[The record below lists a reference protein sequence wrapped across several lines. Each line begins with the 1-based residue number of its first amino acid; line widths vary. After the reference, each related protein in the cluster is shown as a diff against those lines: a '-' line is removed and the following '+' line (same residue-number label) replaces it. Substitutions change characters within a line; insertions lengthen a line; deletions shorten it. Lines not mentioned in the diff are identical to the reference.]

1 MSKKNRAKSKA
12 KRFGEGSAKPIVSAA
27 TYGVGGNAFA
37 QAIADPVS
45 TVHSNKPEL
54 LVVDGY
60 NVIHCTPRYEK
71 LVYDHSDDPYSSD
84 VHDMARTAL
93 INDVAA
99 FAQGRYEAVIV
110 FDGAGNISSERPN
123 LPARGVRIKFSPTG
137 VSADTVV
144 QKLCIEAREEG
155 RACSV
160 VSSDGTIQAVVMG
173 KGVTRISSRML
184 VDEIKQID
192 NDVHEAEE
200 APQIKMTLGSRLSP
214 EALAKLKALRESWAN
229 TCNARLDETARIDH
243 RSLEDQGS
251 DLEPTIHEGYA
262 ARAIE
267 RAGGVSERC
276 QTNREIRRSNSLLTA
291 VRAELG
297 RIFDRLGELFAAK
310 IGRLRRRQARP
321 EPAEPNWR
329 YFEGDARRQL
339 EADKADHTAAIRGK
353 LMDARADVGNREE
366 WWRSH
371 GTEEHEAAKQIID
384 VARAASRE
392 ARDANIFKRGR
403 LLRNAEQVAGEQSER
418 LRGAVPWLEDADIP
432 ADWDQANRFR
442 MRTTKAIYD
451 HDMQPR
457 TRLVAELERRLE
469 QAERAES
476 ERPSPEQVKALALRM
491 AEQRAQAE
499 NPTQDTKRPAP
510 SGDEPLDLSE
520 PEDWGEASP
529 FESRQALRTKADLLN
544 EIRQRMDR
552 LTGQREA
559 EQRQIDPWQVQPPQ
573 RRGHGR

>member
-110 FDGAGNISSERPN
+110 FDG
-123 LPARGVRIKFSPTG
+123 SPTG

-214 EALAKLKALRESWAN
+214 DALAKLKALR
-229 TCNARLDETARIDH
+229 
-243 RSLEDQGS
+243 
-251 DLEPTIHEGYA
+251 
-262 ARAIE
+262 
-267 RAGGVSERC
+267 
-276 QTNREIRRSNSLLTA
+276 
-291 VRAELG
+291 G
-297 RIFDRLGELFAAK
+297 R
-310 IGRLRRRQARP
+310 
-321 EPAEPNWR
+321 
-329 YFEGDARRQL
+329 
-339 EADKADHTAAIRGK
+339 
-353 LMDARADVGNREE
+353 
-366 WWRSH
+366 
-371 GTEEHEAAKQIID
+371 
-384 VARAASRE
+384 
-392 ARDANIFKRGR
+392 
-403 LLRNAEQVAGEQSER
+403 
-418 LRGAVPWLEDADIP
+418 
-432 ADWDQANRFR
+432 
-442 MRTTKAIYD
+442 
-451 HDMQPR
+451 
-457 TRLVAELERRLE
+457 
-469 QAERAES
+469 
-476 ERPSPEQVKALALRM
+476 
-491 AEQRAQAE
+491 
-499 NPTQDTKRPAP
+499 
-510 SGDEPLDLSE
+510 
-520 PEDWGEASP
+520 
-529 FESRQALRTKADLLN
+529 
-544 EIRQRMDR
+544 
-552 LTGQREA
+552 
-559 EQRQIDPWQVQPPQ
+559 
-573 RRGHGR
+573 

>member
-54 LVVDGY
+54 
-60 NVIHCTPRYEK
+60 

-123 LPARGVRIKFSPTG
+123 LPARGVRIEFSPTG

-214 EALAKLKALRESWAN
+214 DALAKLKALR
-229 TCNARLDETARIDH
+229 
-243 RSLEDQGS
+243 
-251 DLEPTIHEGYA
+251 
-262 ARAIE
+262 
-267 RAGGVSERC
+267 
-276 QTNREIRRSNSLLTA
+276 
-291 VRAELG
+291 G
-297 RIFDRLGELFAAK
+297 R
-310 IGRLRRRQARP
+310 
-321 EPAEPNWR
+321 
-329 YFEGDARRQL
+329 
-339 EADKADHTAAIRGK
+339 
-353 LMDARADVGNREE
+353 
-366 WWRSH
+366 
-371 GTEEHEAAKQIID
+371 
-384 VARAASRE
+384 
-392 ARDANIFKRGR
+392 
-403 LLRNAEQVAGEQSER
+403 
-418 LRGAVPWLEDADIP
+418 
-432 ADWDQANRFR
+432 
-442 MRTTKAIYD
+442 
-451 HDMQPR
+451 
-457 TRLVAELERRLE
+457 
-469 QAERAES
+469 
-476 ERPSPEQVKALALRM
+476 
-491 AEQRAQAE
+491 
-499 NPTQDTKRPAP
+499 
-510 SGDEPLDLSE
+510 
-520 PEDWGEASP
+520 
-529 FESRQALRTKADLLN
+529 
-544 EIRQRMDR
+544 
-552 LTGQREA
+552 
-559 EQRQIDPWQVQPPQ
+559 
-573 RRGHGR
+573 

>member
-123 LPARGVRIKFSPTG
+123 LPARGVRIEFSPTG

-155 RACSV
+155 RACS
-160 VSSDGTIQAVVMG
+160 VVMG

-214 EALAKLKALRESWAN
+214 EALAKLKALR
-229 TCNARLDETARIDH
+229 
-243 RSLEDQGS
+243 
-251 DLEPTIHEGYA
+251 
-262 ARAIE
+262 
-267 RAGGVSERC
+267 
-276 QTNREIRRSNSLLTA
+276 
-291 VRAELG
+291 G
-297 RIFDRLGELFAAK
+297 R
-310 IGRLRRRQARP
+310 
-321 EPAEPNWR
+321 
-329 YFEGDARRQL
+329 
-339 EADKADHTAAIRGK
+339 
-353 LMDARADVGNREE
+353 
-366 WWRSH
+366 
-371 GTEEHEAAKQIID
+371 
-384 VARAASRE
+384 
-392 ARDANIFKRGR
+392 
-403 LLRNAEQVAGEQSER
+403 
-418 LRGAVPWLEDADIP
+418 
-432 ADWDQANRFR
+432 
-442 MRTTKAIYD
+442 
-451 HDMQPR
+451 
-457 TRLVAELERRLE
+457 
-469 QAERAES
+469 
-476 ERPSPEQVKALALRM
+476 
-491 AEQRAQAE
+491 
-499 NPTQDTKRPAP
+499 
-510 SGDEPLDLSE
+510 
-520 PEDWGEASP
+520 
-529 FESRQALRTKADLLN
+529 
-544 EIRQRMDR
+544 
-552 LTGQREA
+552 
-559 EQRQIDPWQVQPPQ
+559 
-573 RRGHGR
+573 

>member
-123 LPARGVRIKFSPTG
+123 
-137 VSADTVV
+137 VV

-192 NDVHEAEE
+192 NDVREAEE

-214 EALAKLKALRESWAN
+214 DALAKLKALR
-229 TCNARLDETARIDH
+229 
-243 RSLEDQGS
+243 
-251 DLEPTIHEGYA
+251 
-262 ARAIE
+262 
-267 RAGGVSERC
+267 
-276 QTNREIRRSNSLLTA
+276 
-291 VRAELG
+291 G
-297 RIFDRLGELFAAK
+297 R
-310 IGRLRRRQARP
+310 
-321 EPAEPNWR
+321 
-329 YFEGDARRQL
+329 
-339 EADKADHTAAIRGK
+339 
-353 LMDARADVGNREE
+353 
-366 WWRSH
+366 
-371 GTEEHEAAKQIID
+371 
-384 VARAASRE
+384 
-392 ARDANIFKRGR
+392 
-403 LLRNAEQVAGEQSER
+403 
-418 LRGAVPWLEDADIP
+418 
-432 ADWDQANRFR
+432 
-442 MRTTKAIYD
+442 
-451 HDMQPR
+451 
-457 TRLVAELERRLE
+457 
-469 QAERAES
+469 
-476 ERPSPEQVKALALRM
+476 
-491 AEQRAQAE
+491 
-499 NPTQDTKRPAP
+499 
-510 SGDEPLDLSE
+510 
-520 PEDWGEASP
+520 
-529 FESRQALRTKADLLN
+529 
-544 EIRQRMDR
+544 
-552 LTGQREA
+552 
-559 EQRQIDPWQVQPPQ
+559 
-573 RRGHGR
+573 